1 MDRDQIIRGAKIEL
15 ARREFFFYCNL
26 KSPEF
31 YKEDRIY
38 LINLCEELQRLSAFY
53 DKELTDCKLLM
64 EKMDEFAEKYPQYAH
79 IMPIRESIYKMN
91 RLEGLQYSIRMQQ
104 IEIGAVNN
112 EQIRAHLERNAL
124 RE

>member
-1 MDRDQIIRGAKIEL
+1 M
-15 ARREFFFYCNL
+15 
-26 KSPEF
+26 
-31 YKEDRIY
+31 
-38 LINLCEELQRLSAFY
+38 CEELQRLSAFY
-53 DKELTDCKLLM
+53 DKELTDRKLLM